1 MQDITLPAIS
11 AIQKEIVEE
20 FRTLEGDRERMLG
33 YIMDLGERLAPMNDL
48 YKNEHNTIKGC
59 MSKVWLSYTREDD
72 RLFFEGDS
80 NTVITKGLIS
90 LLFRV
95 LSGRKIEEIIHAS
108 LYFVGEI
115 GMTQLIGFQRSSGF
129 ANMVKEI
136 KLIAIAQKAKQDA
149 EGSITTNLNGH
160 GRKNRTH

>member
-1 MQDITLPAIS
+1 MQNTALPTIS
-11 AIQKEIVEE
+11 AIQEEIIEE
-20 FRTLEGDRERMLG
+20 FRTLEGDRERMLT
-33 YIMDLGERLAPMNDL
+33 YIMDLGEQLAPMSDR

-59 MSKVWLSYTREDD
+59 MSKVWLNYARQDD

-80 NTVITKGLIS
+80 NTAITKGLIS

-95 LSGRKIEEIIHAS
+95 LSGQKIEDIIHAS
-108 LYFVGEI
+108 FYFVGKI

-149 EGSITTNLNGH
+149 ERSITTNMHGH
-160 GRKNRTH
+160 GRNNGSH

>member
-1 MQDITLPAIS
+1 MQNVVLPTIS
-11 AIQKEIVEE
+11 AIQEEIIEE
-20 FRTLEGDRERMLG
+20 FRTLEGDRERMLT
-33 YIMDLGERLAPMNDL
+33 YIMELGDRLAPMNER

-59 MSKVWLSYTREDD
+59 MSKVWLHYTSKEG

-95 LSGRKIEEIIHAS
+95 LSGQEIEDIIHTS
-108 LYFVGEI
+108 LYFVGKI

-129 ANMVKEI
+129 ANMVREM
-136 KLIAIAQKAKQDA
+136 KLIAIAQKAMQDA
-149 EGSITTNLNGH
+149 ERSITTNLNDH
-160 GRKNRTH
+160 GRDNGKH

>member
-1 MQDITLPAIS
+1 MQNVVLPTIS
-11 AIQKEIVEE
+11 AIQEEIIEE
-20 FRTLEGDRERMLG
+20 FRTLEGDRERMLT
-33 YIMDLGERLAPMNDL
+33 YIMELGDRLAPMNER

-59 MSKVWLSYTREDD
+59 MSKVWLHYTSKEG

-95 LSGRKIEEIIHAS
+95 LSGQEIEDIIHTS
-108 LYFVGEI
+108 LYFVGKI

-129 ANMVKEI
+129 ANMVREM
-136 KLIAIAQKAKQDA
+136 KLIAIAQKAMQDA
-149 EGSITTNLNGH
+149 ECSITTNLNDH
-160 GRKNRTH
+160 GRDNGKH

>member
-1 MQDITLPAIS
+1 MENTALLTIS
-11 AIQKEIVEE
+11 AIQEEIIEE
-20 FRTLEGDRERMLG
+20 FRTLEGDRERMLT
-33 YIMDLGERLAPMNDL
+33 YIMDLGERIAPMNDL

-59 MSKVWLSYTREDD
+59 MSKVWLTYRRQDD

-80 NTVITKGLIS
+80 NTAITKGLIS

-95 LSGRKIEEIIHAS
+95 LSGQKIEDIIHTS
-108 LYFVGEI
+108 FYFVGKI

-149 EGSITTNLNGH
+149 ERSITTNVHGH
-160 GRKNRTH
+160 DRNNRKH